1 MHVCLYGGSLY
12 GVSVGLSRFHE
23 GLLGALH
30 SSSAR
35 SLWVYGGSLSG
46 VSVGLTHSSWGP
58 CAGSVCVYGGSL
70 SGVSVGLSRSLW
82 GYWGPCAGS
91 LWVYGGSLSGVCVGL
106 THSSRAPPSLSSLH
120 LTAGEGRDSPGQV
133 SCCSVSV
140 PSVSCL
146 QTGTLVPAPPTQRSP
161 LGASEKTWQQPGSG
175 SKLCAPLS

>member
-1 MHVCLYGGSLY
+1 M
-12 GVSVGLSRFHE
+12 SVGLSRFHE

-91 LWVYGGSLSGVCVGL
+91 LSGLSVGL

-120 LTAGEGRDSPGQV
+120 LTAGEGRDSPGLV
-133 SCCSVSV
+133 SCCYVSV

-146 QTGTLVPAPPTQRSP
+146 QAGSLVPDPPTQRSP
-161 LGASEKTWQQPGSG
+161 LGASERTWQKPGSG
-175 SKLCAPLS
+175 SKPCAPLS

>member
-1 MHVCLYGGSLY
+1 M
-12 GVSVGLSRFHE
+12 SVVLS
-23 GLLGALH
+23 
-30 SSSAR
+30 R
-35 SLWVYGGSLSG
+35 SLWGYWGLCAAAVLGHCEYMGGSLSG

-91 LWVYGGSLSGVCVGL
+91 LWVYGGSLPGVSVGL

-120 LTAGEGRDSPGQV
+120 LTAGEGRDSPRQA

-161 LGASEKTWQQPGSG
+161 PGASERTWQQPGSG